1 MMLTVVLPHYRCAG
15 YLPAAVESVLSQTM
29 RDLRLIVVDDCSPG
43 DDWLAGLA
51 RFRADPRLTVLR
63 ASRNVGHLRL
73 KNAVLPRVT
82 SPYVGFQ
89 DADDLSEPDR
99 FSVQVDLLER
109 DRADLVGCGY
119 VTIDAEGRKVGQR
132 LMPRNGNLW
141 MRLGRSTVALHPTTV
156 VRRSVFTRLG
166 GFDGTA
172 LFGADTDFHLR
183 LARLYRIRNTRRT
196 LYRYR
201 VWPQSLTAAP
211 ETGFGSP
218 ARQAYVARMVALE
231 QERKRARGRA
241 ELLRLLVAP
250 ANDVTFELEPV

>member
-1 MMLTVVLPHYRCAG
+1 MVLTVILPHFRCAR
-15 YLPAAVESVLSQTM
+15 YLPAAVESVFTQTM

-43 DDWLAGLA
+43 DDWLAALA
-51 RFRADPRLTVLR
+51 RFRDDPRLTVLR

-73 KNAVLPRVT
+73 KNAVLPMVT

-89 DADDLSEPDR
+89 DADDVSERDR
-99 FSVQVDLLER
+99 FTVQVAMLER
-109 DRADLVGCGY
+109 DRADLVGCGF
-119 VTIDAEGRKVGQR
+119 VKIDADGREQGVR

-141 MRLGRSTVALHPTTV
+141 IRLGRSTVALHPTTV

-172 LFGADTDFHLR
+172 VFGADTDFHLR
-183 LARLYRIRNTRRT
+183 LARLYRIRNTRRA

-231 QERKRARGRA
+231 QRRKQARSRA
-241 ELLRLLVAP
+241 ELLPLLVAP
-250 ANDVTFELEPV
+250 SNDVTFDLEPV